1 MRLSPI
7 RLATLALLLVAV
19 ATASAAGP
27 PRADLPDLSYGPDPA
42 HRLDVYRP
50 ARARKAPI
58 VVMVHG
64 GGWRIG
70 SKDARGVVGHKA
82 ERSLA
87 NGRIFVSIDYRLL
100 PGADPLSQAED
111 VARALAYVQRTA
123 PRWGGDPAQVVLMG
137 HSAGAHLVA
146 LLAAAPDIARAQGA
160 QAWRGTVALDSAAYD
175 VDALMRRP
183 HLPLYDQAF
192 GREPD
197 YWRRASPT
205 LRLRAAPAPMLL
217 VCSSQRRLSCV
228 QADAFARRAS
238 ELGGRAEVLRV
249 DLNHAQINADLGL
262 PGDYTAKV
270 EAFLASLRS
279 TR

>member
-1 MRLSPI
+1 MSPSPI
-7 RLATLALLLVAV
+7 RLATLALLLAAV
-19 ATASAAGP
+19 ATASAAGA
-27 PRADLPDLSYGPDPA
+27 PRADLLDLSYGSDPA
-42 HRLDVYRP
+42 QRLDVYRP
-50 ARARKAPI
+50 ARARQAPI
-58 VVMVHG
+58 VLMVHG

-70 SKDARGVVGHKA
+70 DKRARGVVGHKA
-82 ERSLA
+82 ERYLA
-87 NGRIFVSIDYRLL
+87 DGRIYVSIDYRLL
-100 PGADPLSQAED
+100 PGADPLTQAED
-111 VARALAYVQRTA
+111 VARALAYVQREA
-123 PRWGGDPAQVVLMG
+123 PRWGGDPTQVVLMG

-160 QAWRGTVALDSAAYD
+160 KPWRGTVALDSAAYD

-192 GREPD
+192 GRDPD

-228 QADAFARRAS
+228 QADAFARRAH
-238 ELGGRAEVLRV
+238 EWGGRAEVLRV

-270 EAFLASLRS
+270 QAFLASL
-279 TR
+279 